1 MGHEELRRA
10 GIDAAV
16 LERLNEPNAVKI
28 LVTLDEHGAPH
39 PTPKGSLRWDGERI
53 VSWEI
58 LESSRT
64 NRNLTRAIWFDK
76 PVAILLL
83 TADRRAWKIAARAAR
98 NVVQG
103 KEFTR
108 DYEEAERRRGISIA
122 AVWHF
127 EPLAVTDQSPT
138 TRIAEE
144 RTAHPYFV
152 HLDRL
157 AKKEAQ

>member
-1 MGHEELRRA
+1 LKRE
-10 GIDAAV
+10 AV
-16 LERLNEPNAVKI
+16 LQRLNEPDAVKI
-28 LVTLDEHGAPH
+28 LVTLDERGTPH

-64 NRNLTRAIWFDK
+64 NRNLTRAIWFDQTI
-76 PVAILLL
+76 AILLV
-83 TADRRAWKIAARAAR
+83 TADGQAHEITVRPTR
-98 NVVQG
+98 NIVMG

-108 DYEEAERRRGISIA
+108 HYEEALRRHGRGIA
-122 AVWHF
+122 GVWLY
-127 EPLAVTDQSPT
+127 EPIGITDQTPA

-144 RTAHPYFV
+144 EAARPYFI

-157 AKKEAQ
+157 ARKEEA